1 MFLLSHLAILVDTAA
16 RSLVAHRNDHIKNN
30 IGLFVFRETEWVR
43 SVIVKLTNFE
53 IEIEMTEY
61 GSIFAIEFAF

>member
-1 MFLLSHLAILVDTAA
+1 MLVDTAA
-16 RSLVAHRNDHIKNN
+16 RSLAAQQNCLIKKHNK
-30 IGLFVFRETEWVR
+30 IGQFREMSECVR
-43 SVIVKLTNFE
+43 LSAKQHFE